1 VACVFRLLLNLRKE
15 LLFDALLDLALIFT
29 QMLVFRNAEVLI
41 LSKQLE
47 SMLAV
52 QAELLIIFAL
62 LLAHQYVHHLMTRLV
77 RQQVE

>member
-41 LSKQLE
+41 L
-47 SMLAV
+47 
-52 QAELLIIFAL
+52 
-62 LLAHQYVHHLMTRLV
+62 
-77 RQQVE
+77 